1 MESFMDYRYTRHQ
14 VARGSRPDA
23 ETHDKLFLIKRVSE
37 MRATYQ
43 VRLLT
48 YLASQTGRKLII
60 ELPKGA
66 KLHRSL
72 RALRKEC
79 PSILKIVRT

>member
-1 MESFMDYRYTRHQ
+1 MRLRYTRHQ

-23 ETHDKLFLIKRVSE
+23 EDHRTILLIKRVSV

-60 ELPKGA
+60 EVPPGCR
-66 KLHRSL
+66 LHSSL
-72 RALRKEC
+72 RSFIEEFAHLVKV
-79 PSILKIVRT
+79 VRSEK